1 MERVLNLEIGK
12 NFIDSLAD
20 FIINS
25 FPRKNRDFSD
35 ILCVFGG
42 KRPSLFLK
50 RTLAKKLK
58 GAFFAPTTFSMDEFV
73 EYIVS
78 KEKNINIISNL
89 DSCYL
94 IYSIV
99 KEKYSEI
106 LKKRKKFSEFLPW
119 AQEIISFIEQLEL
132 ENIPDYSLTRIEKS
146 AAIGYDVPESINRL
160 LQNIAAIR
168 NIYYKKL
175 EENNLF
181 SRGKMYLYAAKCIEN
196 TELNDFDKIIFCNF
210 FYLHKT
216 EIAIMREIYRQD
228 KGFFIFQGDVNRWT
242 TLKENAKHLKVS
254 IPPQKT
260 SAYEPQ
266 ISILSGSDLHSQIG
280 MVKEIIKD
288 LPDLDKTVIVLPQPE
303 SVIPLI
309 SAIYPLIKN
318 FNISLGYPIKRTSI
332 FELLNTC
339 LKSQETKKE
348 GKYYTC
354 SYLQILRNPLVKN
367 LKLSSRREITRI
379 AVHKLEEILKGT
391 IPSKLGGSL
400 FVRLSDI
407 ETLEELY
414 ASIRDTL
421 RNIGIKATRKELKS
435 TLKQLHRLFFYSFE
449 KTDSFKSLCAVIN
462 EITTTLMEKSVIGDF
477 PFNRLAIEKIFTLN
491 EEFSASLLK
500 EQRFSPTET
509 LSIFL
514 KNLEGE
520 VISFKGSP
528 LKGLQI
534 LGLMETRSL
543 DFDNVII
550 ISANESVLPKLK
562 VYEPLIPRE
571 VMISLGINRLEKE
584 EEIQRYQFFRLMH
597 NSRKAF
603 VIYDNRMDREKSR
616 FVEEIIW
623 EKQKKHKKLD
633 ILDITQATFTIKTS
647 SYKTLSLKN
656 KEITDFL
663 RNSTFSASRLNTY
676 LNCPLQFYYQYVLGL
691 NKETEILDEPQAE
704 EIGQFI
710 HEFLEETLRCFVG
723 KKITIDKDF
732 ENGFMRKFEHKF
744 TQEMSK
750 RMKADSFLLKRV
762 VKNRLKRFLEEEK
775 KENSC
780 KEIVCL
786 EKEYTDVINIKGIP
800 LNFIAKVDRIDRY
813 DNHITIIDYKTGSSN
828 VIPKNINS
836 LKNMSLSREDIK
848 ENIRSFQLPLYY
860 IIISKY
866 FPGYHINA
874 QLYSLRTLKKDSL
887 FPDDCPDISEYLDI
901 YLKALEYIISEIL
914 NPDIPFVPDRE
925 ERKCHHCPFLYICR

>member
-1 MERVLNLEIGK
+1 MERVLSLELGK
-12 NFIDSLAD
+12 NFIDSVSD
-20 FIINS
+20 FIINN

-35 ILCVFGG
+35 ILCIFGG

-50 RTLAKKLK
+50 RALARKLK
-58 GAFFAPTTFSMDEFV
+58 GPFFPPTIFSMDEFV
-73 EYIVS
+73 EYIVA
-78 KEKNINIISNL
+78 KERDINIINNL

-99 KEKYSEI
+99 KENYSEI
-106 LKKRKKFSEFLPW
+106 LKKRKKFSDFLPW

-132 ENIPDYSLTRIEKS
+132 EDIPDSSLTRIEKS
-146 AAIGYDVPESINRL
+146 AAIGYDVPESINKL

-168 NIYYKKL
+168 NTYYKKL
-175 EENNLF
+175 EENNLL

-196 TELNDFDKIIFCNF
+196 TELNEFNKIIFCNF

-216 EIAIMREIYRQD
+216 EVTIMRRID
-228 KGFFIFQGDVNRWT
+228 KKGKGLFIFQGDENKWP
-242 TLKENAKHLKVS
+242 TLKENAKNLRIS
-254 IPPQKT
+254 ISPQRT
-260 SAYEPQ
+260 PAYEPQ
-266 ISILSGSDLHSQIG
+266 ISILSGTDLHSQIG
-280 MVKEIIKD
+280 MVREIIKD
-288 LPDLDKTVIVLPQPE
+288 LPDLDRTVIVLPQPE

-332 FELLNTC
+332 FELLAAC

-367 LKLSSRREITRI
+367 LKLSSKREITRVI
-379 AVHKLEEILKGT
+379 VHKLEEILKGT
-391 IPSKLGGSL
+391 IPNKLGGSL
-400 FVRLSDI
+400 FIRLTDT
-407 ETLEELY
+407 ETSEELY
-414 ASIRDTL
+414 TSIRDTL
-421 RNIGIKATRKELKS
+421 RNMGIKATREQLESILKH
-435 TLKQLHRLFFYSFE
+435 LHRLFFYSFE
-449 KTDSFKSLCAVIN
+449 KTDSFKSLCTAIN
-462 EITTTLMEKSVIGDF
+462 EIITTLIEKSIIGDF
-477 PFNRLAIEKIFTLN
+477 PFNRLAIDKIFTLN
-491 EEFSASLLK
+491 EELSVSLLNK
-500 EQRFSPTET
+500 QKFSSTET

-571 VMISLGINRLEKE
+571 IMISLGINRLEKE
-584 EEIQRYQFFRLMH
+584 EEIQRYQFFRLIN

-603 VIYDNRMDREKSR
+603 VIYDNRMDKEKSR

-623 EKQKKHKKLD
+623 EKQKKYKKLD
-633 ILDITQATFTIKTS
+633 IPDIIQATFTIKTS
-647 SYKTLSLKN
+647 SYKTLSSKN
-656 KEITDFL
+656 KEITEFL

-691 NKETEILDEPQAE
+691 SKETDILDEPQAE

-710 HEFLEETLRCFVG
+710 HELLEETLECFVG
-723 KKITIDKDF
+723 KKIVIDKNFETDF
-732 ENGFMRKFEHKF
+732 MHKFERKF
-744 TQEMSK
+744 TQELSK
-750 RMKADSFLLKRV
+750 RMKSDSFLLKKVIR
-762 VKNRLKRFLEEEK
+762 NRLKKFLEEER
-775 KENSC
+775 KENNY
-780 KEIVCL
+780 KEVVCL
-786 EKEYTDVINIKGIP
+786 EKEYTGVINIKKEQ
-800 LNFIAKVDRIDRY
+800 LKFVAKVDRIDRY
-813 DNHITIIDYKTGSSN
+813 DNRIIIIDYKTGSSSA
-828 VIPKNINS
+828 IPKSINS
-836 LKNMSLSREDIK
+836 LKNMPLSREGIK

-860 IIISKY
+860 LIISKY
-866 FPGYHINA
+866 FPDYHINA
-874 QLYSLRTLKKDSL
+874 QLYNLRTLKKDNL
-887 FPDDCPDISEYLDI
+887 FPDDCPDISERLNI
-901 YLKALEYIISEIL
+901 YLEALEYIISEIL
-914 NPDIPFVPDRE
+914 DPDIPFIPDKE
-925 ERKCHHCPFLYICR
+925 ERKCHRCPFMYICR